1 MPFKILN
8 VPYHRQSERISPKP
22 DDNMTTYTGTQ
33 ETMELEI
40 LDEIERPENN
50 LWVYTADDPEVNHR
64 IANAIVHGEYLSVH
78 RISFIIYLVLRSCP
92 AKCSFN
98 SKK

>member
-1 MPFKILN
+1 MPLSIKTYIS
-8 VPYHRQSERISPKP
+8 YRQSERISPKP

-50 LWVYTADDPEVNHR
+50 LWVYTADDQEVSHR
-64 IANAIVHGEYLSVH
+64 IANAIVHGESL
-78 RISFIIYLVLRSCP
+78 
-92 AKCSFN
+92 
-98 SKK
+98 